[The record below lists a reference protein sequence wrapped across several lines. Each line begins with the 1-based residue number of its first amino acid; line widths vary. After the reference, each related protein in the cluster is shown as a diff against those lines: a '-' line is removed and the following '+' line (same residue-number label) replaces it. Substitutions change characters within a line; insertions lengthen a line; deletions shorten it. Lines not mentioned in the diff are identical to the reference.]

1 MAMTERFA
9 RLADASRRRHPS
21 GRARLG
27 GACLLLILVGP
38 GCAGLNNPLVS
49 NNPYEKDDSSGW
61 SWFSGAS
68 EDKKPLLLPGAE
80 DAKRTAMDEK
90 ARTDLEAAK
99 LLYQQKE
106 YAKAEV
112 MFQTIAKAK
121 KLRLDTLE
129 DAQFYLA
136 ESQRLQGNYR
146 DSRDNFRVYVQSFPY
161 GKYAS
166 LSNERMYD
174 IANYWLNPTRDEMK
188 EYEKNPGAVRWAS
201 YNPYNWFN
209 SQKDLP
215 FSDVEGHAVTTLE
228 DVRLNDIRGKLAEK
242 SLFYIAT
249 VKFFRAE
256 YKEADFFY
264 SQLVEQH
271 PKSELAEK
279 ALKQS
284 IICKQISNGG
294 TQYDTRLV
302 EQCRKF
308 LEEYQRTYPGKD
320 GDWVNKQL
328 VSIHYQQADRDF
340 NVAAFYDRTG
350 HPGSAYF
357 CYELVRRRYPNTE
370 YAKKADA
377 RMNALRS
384 KVEEEQRNVKIE
396 PNPPN
401 LFMGI
406 EIPYLRAPGLAAVTA
421 DNAQLI
427 SPLRNPDGTNSSG
440 VATAGSQT
448 PAGNGSGSGPA
459 NASGVQQ
466 IGGQSR

>member
-1 MAMTERFA
+1 
-9 RLADASRRRHPS
+9 
-21 GRARLG
+21 
-27 GACLLLILVGP
+27 
-38 GCAGLNNPLVS
+38 
-49 NNPYEKDDSSGW
+49 
-61 SWFSGAS
+61 
-68 EDKKPLLLPGAE
+68 
-80 DAKRTAMDEK
+80 MDEK
-90 ARTDLEAAK
+90 ARVDLEAAK
-99 LLYQQKE
+99 PEASTRRSSTPRRRPCSRRDRQGE
-106 YAKAEV
+106 EASPRHAV
-112 MFQTIAKAK
+112 S
-121 KLRLDTLE
+121 E

-166 LSNERMYD
+166 LANERMFD

-188 EYEKNPGAVRWAS
+188 DYEKNPGAPSAGSS
-201 YNPYNWFN
+201 YNIALAWDSP
-209 SQKDLP
+209 KDMPLN
-215 FSDVEGHAVTTLE
+215 DVEGFAVTTLE

-249 VKFFRAE
+249 VKFFRGE

-320 GDWVNKQL
+320 GEWVNKQL

-401 LFMGI
+401 IFMGV
-406 EIPYLRAPGLAAVTA
+406 EIPRLWSPGLAAVTA
-421 DNAQLI
+421 DNAPLI
-427 SPLRNPDGTNSSG
+427 SPLRTQPGSGT
-440 VATAGSQT
+440 ATASTQT
-448 PAGNGSGSGPA
+448 PGGNGLGTLA
-459 NASGVQQ
+459 QA
-466 IGGQSR
+466 RARR

>member
-1 MAMTERFA
+1 MATTERFA
-9 RLADASRRRHPS
+9 RLADASRRRHPP
-21 GRARLG
+21 GWARLG
-27 GACLLLILVGP
+27 GALLLLLFAGSGF
-38 GCAGLNNPLVS
+38 GCASFSNPFVS
-49 NNPYEKDDSSGW
+49 NNPYEKGDTSGW
-61 SWFSGAS
+61 NWFSGAP
-68 EDKKPLLLPGAE
+68 EDKKPLLLPGVE
-80 DAKRTAMDEK
+80 DAQRTAMDEK
-90 ARTDLEAAK
+90 ARADLEAAK
-99 LLYQQKE
+99 VLYQQQQ
-106 YAKAEV
+106 YAVAEKKLEII
-112 MFQTIAKAK
+112 TKAK

-129 DAQFYLA
+129 DAQFYMA
-136 ESQRLQGNYR
+136 ECQRLQGNYR
-146 DSRDNFRVYVQSFPY
+146 DARDNFRVYIQSFPY

-166 LSNERMYD
+166 LANEREFD
-174 IANYWLNPTRDEMK
+174 IANYWLNKTRDEMK
-188 EYEKNPGAVRWAS
+188 DYEKNPGAINLAS

-209 SQKDLP
+209 TSKDLP
-215 FSDVEGHAVTTLE
+215 FSDIEGHAVTTLE

-249 VKFFRAE
+249 VKFFRGD

-271 PKSELAEK
+271 PKSDLAEK

-308 LEEYQRTYPGKD
+308 LEEYQRAYPGKD
-320 GDWVNKQL
+320 AEWVNKQL

-377 RMNALRS
+377 RMTALKSR
-384 KVEEEQRNVKIE
+384 VEEEQRNVKIE
-396 PNPPN
+396 PAPSN
-401 LFMGI
+401 LFLGV
-406 EIPYLRAPGLAAVTA
+406 EIPQLWPSGLTAVTA
-421 DNAQLI
+421 DNAPLI
-427 SPLRNPDGTNSSG
+427 SPLRTPPSS
-440 VATAGSQT
+440 ATATASSQT
-448 PAGNGSGSGPA
+448 PSAPGNP
-459 NASGVQQ
+459 SGVQQ
-466 IGGQSR
+466 TSGPPR